1 LPVLRRPPGPDG
13 AHLPA
18 RERLQ
23 ALTGILPP
31 STEAEAAE
39 LLELLTLGEL
49 EIEGQLVD
57 ASNLAL
63 LARLERD
70 GVQTRVM
77 YKPIRGE
84 RPLWDFPSGTLAYRE
99 TASYVVS
106 AAGGW
111 DVVPPTVL
119 RDGPAGRGTV
129 QLWIEG
135 LDGTDDEDVVVP
147 RPEGLVDLL
156 PAGRMEPGWL
166 PVFEAELHN
175 GSPVVVAHADRP
187 DLAAVAVLDIVI
199 NNADR
204 KGSHLVLDRQGS
216 LWGFDH
222 GLSFHEEFKLRTV
235 LWGWA
240 GTPLPD
246 VELSRLDALA
256 TDLGAPSSNLAQ
268 GIDALLAPAEV
279 QALRARVDG
288 LLRRGRFPG
297 PGHRWPAV
305 PWPPL

>member
-39 LLELLTLGEL
+39 LLELLTLGDL
-49 EIEGQLVD
+49 EIEGQLID

-70 GVQTRVM
+70 GVETRVM

-99 TASYVVS
+99 AASYVVS

-135 LDGTDDEDVVVP
+135 LDGTDDEGVVVP
-147 RPEGLVDLL
+147 RPEGLVELI

-187 DLAAVAVLDIVI
+187 DLAGVAVLDIVI

-222 GLSFHEEFKLRTV
+222 GLSFHEEPKLRTV

-256 TDLGAPSSNLAQ
+256 TDLGAPSSSLAQ
-268 GIDALLAPAEV
+268 GLDALLAPAEV

-288 LLRRGRFPG
+288 LLRRGRFPV
-297 PGHRWPAV
+297 PGRRWPAV